1 MIKELTKGENIKG
14 SGKEAL
20 LFHIPGHCAG
30 CKRVIS
36 ILQTK
41 KLEDWNIYTVNS
53 ESDEFTELINKYNVA
68 TAPTIVT
75 FEDGIQQETI
85 VGLKAFLGKKEIF
98 GD

>member
-1 MIKELTKGENIKG
+1 MIKELTKGKNIKG
-14 SGKEAL
+14 NGKEAL

-53 ESDEFTELINKYNVA
+53 ESGEFTELINKYNVV
-68 TAPTIVT
+68 TAPTVVT
-75 FEDGIQQETI
+75 FKDGVQQEVI